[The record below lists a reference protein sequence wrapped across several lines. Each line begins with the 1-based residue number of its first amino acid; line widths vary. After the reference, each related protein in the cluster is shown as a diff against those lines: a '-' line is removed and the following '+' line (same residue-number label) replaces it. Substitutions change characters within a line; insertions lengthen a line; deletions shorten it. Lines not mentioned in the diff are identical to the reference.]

1 MKIVEIDRSKSLS
14 QQPNTGHNR
23 WHPDIPAIV
32 EANPG
37 EEVVLQTRDAL
48 DGQFN
53 AKTTEA
59 DFAQLN
65 PGPIHPLT
73 GPVLIKGAKPGD
85 LLEVE
90 FIEIRP
96 ERWAFTCIVPG
107 LGFLSDLYTAPF
119 IVKWKIED
127 NFATSEQLPNVRIP
141 GASFMGVSG
150 VSPSRSQVKE
160 WAKRE
165 ADAMAKGK
173 VVFPP
178 DAGGA
183 VPATGPAATD
193 GLRTIP
199 PRECGGNF
207 DVKQL
212 TAGSKLFLPVY
223 VDGALFSTGDAHFAQ
238 GDGEVCV
245 TAVEMAATVSMRF
258 QIHKGEAARKNIR
271 APRFSHSGFFT
282 DPKWAAPKNFV
293 ATMGMPLRD
302 DGVNDA
308 ENLNLATRNAVLQ
321 MIDLLGERGY
331 TKEQAYC
338 ICSVAVDLRISNV
351 VDVPNF
357 VVSAILPEEI
367 FVK

>member
-1 MKIVEIDRSKSLS
+1 MKVVEIDRSKTLS
-14 QQPNTGHNR
+14 QQPRTGHNR

-32 EANPG
+32 EVDPG

-48 DGQFN
+48 DGQFSMT
-53 AKTTEA
+53 TTEA
-59 DFAQLN
+59 DFAKLN
-65 PGPIHPLT
+65 PGLIHPLT
-73 GPVLIKGAKPGD
+73 GPVMIKGAKPGD
-85 LLEVE
+85 LLEIE
-90 FIEIRP
+90 FIDIRP
-96 ERWAFTCIVPG
+96 ERFAFTCIVPG
-107 LGFLSDLYTAPF
+107 LGFLSDMFPKPF
-119 IVKWKIED
+119 IVKWKLED
-127 NFATSEQLPNVRIP
+127 NYATSEQLPNVRIP

-150 VSPSRSQVKE
+150 VAPSTDKIKE

-165 ADAMAKGK
+165 NEAMARGH

-183 VPATGPAATD
+183 TPPSGAAATD

-212 TAGSKLFLPVY
+212 TKGSKLFLPVY
-223 VDGALFSTGDAHFAQ
+223 VDGALFSTGDGHFAQ

-245 TAVEMAATVSMRF
+245 TAVEMAATVSLRF
-258 QIHKGEAARKNIR
+258 QIHKGEASRKNIT
-271 APRFSHSGFFT
+271 APRFSHSGFFS
-282 DPKWAAPKNFV
+282 DPQLSVPKNFIG
-293 ATMGMPLRD
+293 TMGMPLRK
-302 DGVNDA
+302 DGSNDA
-308 ENLNLATRNAVLQ
+308 ENLNLATRNAVVQMMEILQ
-321 MIDLLGERGY
+321 ERGY
-331 TKEQAYC
+331 SQEQAYC

-357 VVSAILPEEI
+357 VVSALLPEGI

>member
-1 MKIVEIDRSKSLS
+1 MKIVEIDRSKTLAE
-14 QQPNTGHNR
+14 QPHTGHNR

-32 EANPG
+32 EADPG

-48 DGQFN
+48 DGQFH

-59 DFAQLN
+59 DFAHLN

-85 LLEVE
+85 LLEIE
-90 FIEIRP
+90 FLDIKP
-96 ERWAFTCIVPG
+96 ERFAFTCIVPG
-107 LGFLSDLYTAPF
+107 LGFLSDIFNTPF
-119 IVKWKIED
+119 IVKWKLED
-127 NFATSEQLPNVRIP
+127 NYATSEQLPGIRIP
-141 GASFMGVSG
+141 GSSFMGVSG
-150 VSPSRSQVKE
+150 VAPSKQKLQE
-160 WAKRE
+160 WIKRE
-165 ADAMAKGK
+165 NAALATGK

-178 DAGGA
+178 DAGGS
-183 VPATGPAATD
+183 VPATGPAATE

-212 TAGSKLFLPVY
+212 TKGSKLFLPVY
-223 VDGALFSTGDAHFAQ
+223 VDGALFSTGDGHFAQ

-258 QIHKGEAARKNIR
+258 QIHKGEAASKNIQ
-271 APRFSHSGFFT
+271 APRFSHSGYFT
-282 DPKWAAPKNFV
+282 DPKWAAPHNFIG
-293 ATMGMPLRD
+293 TMGMPLRT
-302 DGVNDA
+302 DGSNDA
-308 ENLNLATRNAVLQ
+308 ENLNLATRNALLQ
-321 MIDLLGERGY
+321 MIDILGERGY
-331 TKEQAYC
+331 TREQAYC

-357 VVSAILPEEI
+357 VVSALLPEGI